1 MERIVLKNDDDSD
14 DSDVRYAAVDTTND
28 NDTATTTS
36 GGNTSLSRQLKNTQ
50 LIQKYEYKWCCPNCN
65 THFGRSSMI
74 RGLPAIKLVGGKTR
88 MTKK

>member
-1 MERIVLKNDDDSD
+1 MERIVLKNDDSD
-14 DSDVRYAAVDTTND
+14 DSEYAAVDTTND
-28 NDTATTTS
+28 NDTATTRS
-36 GGNTSLSRQLKNTQ
+36 GGGNTSLAKQLKNTE
-50 LIQKYEYKWCCPNCN
+50 LIQNYEYKWCCPNCN